1 MKRNIILCLTLFLI
15 PTMGFTQIY
24 EYEESAAYEDWDSY
38 SVEEFYEKIE
48 VKSGTKDE
56 DGDDISFV
64 FVPSDLEQGLYRVEI
79 ADGAGDLYHIKGTEY
94 YIEFRGYYGYAGYE
108 EEGVLEVG
116 YSAYNSTFYK
126 KE

>member
-1 MKRNIILCLTLFLI
+1 MKNCTLICLLILVI
-15 PTMGFTQIY
+15 PAIGKSQFNN
-24 EYEESAAYEDWDSY
+24 YEETPAYEDWDNY

-56 DGDDISFV
+56 DGNDISFV
-64 FVPSDLEQGLYRVEI
+64 FVPTDLEQGLYRVEI
-79 ADGAGDLYHIKGTEY
+79 ADGAGDLYHIKGTDY
-94 YIEFRGYYGYAGYE
+94 YVEFRGYYGYAGYG

-116 YSAYNSTFYK
+116 YSAYSSTFYK